1 MTTKQANEMLDE
13 VERQLGEEFCR
24 RFCFWLQTEDSDGVR
39 RVTAIQVRDR
49 GNGWLV
55 ATFPV
60 TEETATDGLA
70 NAIRHWLETKG
81 KEAMAHG
88 A

>member
-1 MTTKQANEMLDE
+1 MTTEQANKMLDE

-24 RFCFWLQTEDSDGVR
+24 RFCFWLQTEDGSDGVR
-39 RVTAIQVRDR
+39 RVTAVQMRDR

-60 TEETATDGLA
+60 SEATTAQELFD
-70 NAIRHWLETKG
+70 AIQRFRLTR
-81 KEAMAHG
+81 
-88 A
+88 

>member
-1 MTTKQANEMLDE
+1 MTTKQANKMLDE

-24 RFCFWLQTEDSDGVR
+24 RFHFWLDTTRDDAR
-39 RVTAIQVRDR
+39 KVTAIQVRDR

-60 TEETATDGLA
+60 SETTTAQELLV
-70 NAIRHWLETKG
+70 AIQRFLLTRQ
-81 KEAMAHG
+81 
-88 A
+88 

>member
-13 VERQLGEEFCR
+13 VERQLGEKFCR

-39 RVTAIQVRDR
+39 KVTAIQVRDR

-60 TEETATDGLA
+60 SETTTAQELLV
-70 NAIRHWLETKG
+70 AIQRFRLTK
-81 KEAMAHG
+81 
-88 A
+88 